1 MRFTVDNVEI
11 LAVHPGRMNT
21 VMGRTTAQIEAE
33 EAAEG
38 FCGLLEGSIPVDGE
52 KAKQL
57 IRNEFGVDGWY
68 HIGYYPGGAYAFYDT
83 KEALAMEIN
92 IKDNQDNRAI
102 IAELLKNLK

>member
-1 MRFTVDNVEI
+1 MQAVCFLPMAFPKQQQIKSYRRCGFTVDNEI

-52 KAKQL
+52 KAWFIDYKG
-57 IRNEFGVDGWY
+57 NEM
-68 HIGYYPGGAYAFYDT
+68 P
-83 KEALAMEIN
+83 L
-92 IKDNQDNRAI
+92 
-102 IAELLKNLK
+102 